1 MAYEPRASPAQRIDE
16 MTNSAP
22 PTPAQPRSIGLSGK
36 LLALTALFV
45 MVSEILI
52 FAPSVA
58 NFRLN
63 FIDDQVNRART
74 AALALDAA
82 PDGMVAEPLARKLL
96 RSVGAKALAIKSGE
110 ARRLLA
116 IDDMPPEVAVTIDRR
131 EPAGPMAIIDAF
143 DTLMNGDKRI
153 ARLIAPAEDAGG
165 PGDTLDVVVAETELR
180 RAMVAFAANV
190 LLVALAISLVAGGLV
205 YLALDLIIVRPVR
218 RLTATMVAF
227 AEAPEDASRIVV
239 ASGRAD
245 EIGVAEA
252 ELERMQGE
260 LHGQLQQKSRLAA
273 LGLAV
278 SKINH
283 DLRNLLASAQLM
295 SDRLGTVSDPTVQK
309 LAPKLIATLDRAI
322 SFCQSTLSYGAAQ
335 ETPPLRRM
343 TGFEDIVEEVR
354 TALGL
359 AAGGGRIGFIAAV
372 ERELVVDADP
382 DQLFRVLL
390 NLGRNAA
397 QAFESRG
404 NPDPARDQIRISGRR
419 EGAVVVIEVSDTGP
433 GLSRKAREKM
443 FQPFHGSTRA
453 GGSGLGL
460 AIADEL
466 VRAHGGAIALI
477 DGTIGATFRITIPDR
492 PIDLQARVRER
503 ARA

>member
-1 MAYEPRASPAQRIDE
+1 MTDPTTPA
-16 MTNSAP
+16 AP
-22 PTPAQPRSIGLSGK
+22 PGRLGLSGK
-36 LLALTALFV
+36 LLALTVLFV
-45 MVSEILI
+45 MVSEIMI
-52 FAPSVA
+52 FVPSVA

-63 FIDDQVNRART
+63 FIDDQMNRART

-82 PDGMVAEPLARKLL
+82 PDGTVAEPLARKLL
-96 RSVGAKALAIKSGE
+96 RSIGARALVIKSGE

-116 IDDMPPEVAVTIDRR
+116 VSDMPPEVAVTIDRR
-131 EPAGPMAIIDAF
+131 EPAGAMAALDAF
-143 DTLMNGDKRI
+143 DTLLRGDKRLARVI
-153 ARLIAPAEDAGG
+153 AEADD
-165 PGDTLDVVVAETELR
+165 PGDSIEIVVEETALR
-180 RAMVAFAANV
+180 KAMLAFSVNV
-190 LLVALAISLVAGGLV
+190 LLVALAISLATATLV

-218 RLTATMVAF
+218 RLTATMVGF
-227 AEAPEDASRIVV
+227 AEAPEDSSRIVV
-239 ASGRAD
+239 ASGRTD

-252 ELERMQGE
+252 ELERLQSE

-283 DLRNLLASAQLM
+283 DLRNLLAAAQLM
-295 SDRLGTVSDPTVQK
+295 SDRLGTVADPTVQK

-335 ETPPLRRM
+335 ETPPTRRM
-343 TGFEDIVEEVR
+343 APLADIVEDVR

-359 AAGGGRIGFIAAV
+359 ADGAGEIGFQPAV
-372 ERELVVDADP
+372 ERGLVVDADP

-397 QAFESRG
+397 QAFETRG
-404 NPDPARDQIRISGRR
+404 RPDPTRDQIRISGRR

-433 GLSRKAREKM
+433 GLPAKAREHM
-443 FQPFHGSTRA
+443 FEPFQGSTRA

-460 AIADEL
+460 AIAAEL
-466 VRAHGGAIALI
+466 VRAHGGSIGLVE
-477 DGTIGATFRITIPDR
+477 GTMGATFRITIPDR
-492 PIDLQARVRER
+492 PIDLRARARER